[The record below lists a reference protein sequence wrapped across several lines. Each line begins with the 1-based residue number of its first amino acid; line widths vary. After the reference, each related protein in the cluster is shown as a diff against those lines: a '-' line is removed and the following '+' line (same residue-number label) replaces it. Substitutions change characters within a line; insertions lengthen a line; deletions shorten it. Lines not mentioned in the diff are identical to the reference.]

1 MNKRITIKL
10 NNNKFHF
17 QNDFVWREG
26 FKLYLTIDEINGE
39 KKTLANDS
47 ISLKE
52 YEDYGEQYKIAV
64 EKYKKL
70 KVFM

>member
-1 MNKRITIKL
+1 MNKRITVNV
-10 NNNKFHF
+10 NNKKFHF

-26 FKLYLTIDEINGE
+26 FSLYLTMEEAINGICMSDGSMTQAE
-39 KKTLANDS
+39 CAKYASD
-47 ISLKE
+47 
-52 YEDYGEQYKIAV
+52 YKIAV

>member
-52 YEDYGEQYKIAV
+52 HEDYGEQYKIAV

>member
-10 NNNKFHF
+10 KNNKFHF

-39 KKTLANDS
+39 KKTLTNDS

-52 YEDYGEQYKIAV
+52 YEEYGEQYKIAV